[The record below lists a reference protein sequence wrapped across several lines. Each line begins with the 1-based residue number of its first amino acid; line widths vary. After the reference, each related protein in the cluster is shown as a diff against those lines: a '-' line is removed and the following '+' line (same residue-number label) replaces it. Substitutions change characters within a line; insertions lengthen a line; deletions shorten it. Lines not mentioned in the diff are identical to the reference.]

1 MNHKIS
7 LDKLID
13 YIENHLEED
22 LSLDN
27 ISRNLN
33 YSKYYIAR
41 FFSEKAG
48 ITVCE
53 YIRRRRLTLAAQK
66 LVETKQPIIEI
77 AYETGYNSQQ
87 AFNLAFRRF
96 YLCTPQTYRKNGIF
110 YPLQTKLSLQSTLSL
125 SFYSNITT
133 GFSSITSGGR
143 MVA

>member
-1 MNHKIS
+1 MKHNIV
-7 LDKLID
+7 LDKVID

-41 FFSEKAG
+41 SFSETVG

-66 LVETKQPIIEI
+66 LVETNKPIIDI
-77 AYETGYNSQQ
+77 AYEARYNSQQ
-87 AFNLAFRRF
+87 AFNLAFRRL

-110 YPLQTKLSLQSTLSL
+110 YPLQTELSLQSTLSPF
-125 SFYSNITT
+125 FY
-133 GFSSITSGGR
+133 SSITSGGR
-143 MVA
+143 MAA

>member
-1 MNHKIS
+1 MKHNIV
-7 LDKLID
+7 LDKVID

-33 YSKYYIAR
+33 YSKYYIER
-41 FFSEKAG
+41 SFSETAG

-66 LVETKQPIIEI
+66 LVETNKPIIDI
-77 AYETGYNSQQ
+77 AYEAGYNSQQ

-110 YPLQTKLSLQSTLSL
+110 YPLQHQLSLQSTLSL